1 MPNPDPA
8 SDSGSHQ
15 RRGESPA
22 LAEFCLPEDHP
33 LSDDPE
39 IALILGYCLSE
50 WELIEYAMVFVF
62 AGLLEADDYHQVER
76 VFWSQQSL
84 SGRRKMILEL
94 CQRKG
99 LIYKEENE
107 TIISYM
113 KNIKALSEKRNLLAH
128 GVWYKDYDKQS
139 FFRLKL
145 RPGMVWDLLDEK
157 KRFTKE
163 AIKAI
168 GQEFT
173 AFRRD
178 FRPFAIR
185 YYGAKLQKMVEERMA
200 VAEALN
206 RGVTIKLGPPGEAD
220 QGAVPVK

>member
-1 MPNPDPA
+1 
-8 SDSGSHQ
+8 
-15 RRGESPA
+15 
-22 LAEFCLPEDHP
+22 
-33 LSDDPE
+33 
-39 IALILGYCLSE
+39 
-50 WELIEYAMVFVF
+50 
-62 AGLLEADDYHQVER
+62 
-76 VFWSQQSL
+76 
-84 SGRRKMILEL
+84 
-94 CQRKG
+94 
-99 LIYKEENE
+99 
-107 TIISYM
+107 
-113 KNIKALSEKRNLLAH
+113 
-128 GVWYKDYDKQS
+128 
-139 FFRLKL
+139 
-145 RPGMVWDLLDEK
+145 MVWDLLDEK